1 MKCCR
6 NSVAVFAEKPVCNRM
21 LGDLKAIPKWKRNN
35 NMQERD
41 SVHHPD
47 EFREEEQRV
56 EDRSAGFK
64 KELGLTDLVLTQILF
79 IVGLPWVGVAAK
91 QGQSHIVLWL
101 TAILLFYLPSAFV
114 VIYLNRAMPLE
125 GGVYQWAKL
134 GFNDLTGFMVAWN
147 LWLFAILNTSEV
159 GLQVTQYISYVV
171 GPSGEWLNSSAW
183 FIGGTNVVVLGTLVV
198 ITIIGLS
205 IGKWVHK
212 AGAVLM
218 LAIFA
223 AIIILPLLNLAHGSI
238 TEYHPLRLELPVMS
252 ILTFNLLGKMGFGAL
267 GGFEYVAIHAG
278 EARDPVRSIGRSV
291 MIAAPI
297 VAVMFI
303 LGTSSVLALI
313 PQNDI
318 DLIAPIPQILSVGF
332 GPLGAAAAI
341 VPITIM
347 AMLSIR
353 LAQSSVQFGG
363 NTRLPMVAGWDNLLP
378 DWFTKLHVK
387 YRTPVNSIIFV
398 GAVTLT
404 MGIVGLIGVGK
415 QEAFQ
420 LLWNAS
426 GLFYSLT
433 YLVMFAIPLFGLR
446 NVTPPPPMWLKLA
459 ALSGF
464 LMTLLYVA
472 LSVVPIINV
481 ESRIGFAFK
490 VGGLILVTNL
500 IGLLFYGLAK
510 KKGAERKSQPLE

>member
-1 MKCCR
+1 MDMQDP
-6 NSVAVFAEKPVCNRM
+6 SAESSEIAK
-21 LGDLKAIPKWKRNN
+21 
-35 NMQERD
+35 
-41 SVHHPD
+41 
-47 EFREEEQRV
+47 EEQLV
-56 EDRSAGFK
+56 EEKSAVFK

-91 QGQSHIVLWL
+91 QGPSHVVLWL
-101 TAILLFYLPSAFV
+101 AAIALFYIPSAVV

-125 GGVYQWAKL
+125 GGLYQWAKL
-134 GFNDLTGFMVAWN
+134 GFNDLVGFLVAWN

-159 GLQVTQYISYVV
+159 GLQVTQYISYIA
-171 GPSGEWLNSSAW
+171 GPSGESLNSNPW
-183 FIGGTNVVVLGTLVV
+183 FIGATNVVIIGALVV
-198 ITIIGLS
+198 ITIIGLGV
-205 IGKWVHK
+205 GKWVHK

-218 LAIFA
+218 LTIFA
-223 AIIILPLLNLAHGSI
+223 AILILPLLNLAHGTI
-238 TEYHPLRLELPVMS
+238 TEYHPLAIELPVMS
-252 ILTFNLLGKMGFGAL
+252 LLTFNLLGKMGFGAL

-278 EARDPVRSIGRSV
+278 ESRDPVRTIGRSV
-291 MIAAPI
+291 AIAAPI

-313 PQNDI
+313 PQDQI

-341 VPITIM
+341 VPLAIV

-353 LAQSSVQFGG
+353 LAQSSIQFGG

-378 DWFTKLHVK
+378 AWFTTLHAK
-387 YRTPVNSIIFV
+387 YRTPVNSILFV

-433 YLVMFAIPLFGLR
+433 YVVMFAIPVFGLR
-446 NVTPPPPMWLKLA
+446 GVTPKPPLWLRLA
-459 ALSGF
+459 SMSGL
-464 LMTLLYVA
+464 LMTLLYVG

-481 ESRIGFAFK
+481 ESRLAFALK
-490 VGGLILVTNL
+490 IGGLILVTNL
-500 IGLLFYGLAK
+500 LGFLIYWFARK
-510 KKGAERKSQPLE
+510 KRGADSF